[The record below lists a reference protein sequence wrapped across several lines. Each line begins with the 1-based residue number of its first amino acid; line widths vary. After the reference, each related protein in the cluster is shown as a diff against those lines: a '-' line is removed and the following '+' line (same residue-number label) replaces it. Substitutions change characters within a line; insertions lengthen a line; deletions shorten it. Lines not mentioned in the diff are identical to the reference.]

1 MLSRVTYVLGPVPS
15 QYFIH
20 FLRAS
25 TLKYRSTS
33 PSSLHTPALS
43 LPLPLPPPP
52 SSAVSLVHFVV
63 RMLRREMKSS
73 KKHTWRLLHAFT
85 RCSRASS
92 STLWTSTGEDC
103 VCVCVRVC
111 LHVCVPRYVYR
122 DLFLYDTYVHFNLY
136 LLSFMCLCL
145 HPGSSRTWRKV
156 CLYSRRLRLFSSM
169 KMGSNFWCVGCMC
182 SR

>member
-1 MLSRVTYVLGPVPS
+1 MESICVVQGDLCT
-15 QYFIH
+15 
-20 FLRAS
+20 RAS
-25 TLKYRSTS
+25 AKSVLHSLLTCFYFEVPFNFPFFS
-33 PSSLHTPALS
+33 PHTCS
-43 LPLPLPPPP
+43 LPSLPLPPPP

-122 DLFLYDTYVHFNLY
+122 DLFLYDTYSTYILTY
-136 LLSFMCLCL
+136 TCCCLC
-145 HPGSSRTWRKV
+145 V
-156 CLYSRRLRLFSSM
+156 CVYIQVPLGLGGR
-169 KMGSNFWCVGCMC
+169 CVCTADA
-182 SR
+182 